1 MFDATCNNL
10 ETPCNEIVTLQKIDT
25 PATTALKT
33 QSEYLKIGR
42 VIKSENQMSV
52 ASAPAYV
59 EPDMPLMKNE
69 MFDEDNMKAL
79 LRDPHFNKSDVSK
92 LSNYNKH
99 RKSGSKVCASYKYG
113 AGCEEHKLGRVF
125 PDDEIGLQSFRFDMR
140 NPLTAKYYWDVDVE
154 NCHYVIAMKYCE
166 DYGLVCEHIK
176 HYVMNRDKCLAL
188 VSSNRKYAKTQFLKV
203 LYGGNIKLY
212 SEQFNEVDG
221 DETDEGHAFLLNIKK
236 EVDNLGQMIWM
247 KHTHLHKLK
256 TGKEKKAMD
265 KKPNPIASL
274 MSLIFQ
280 TEERKILFTL
290 DKYLSSNGRY
300 MGVYIHDGGLVE
312 KMEGET
318 EFPANLLKGG
328 AEYIMATL
336 GYKQVVLTQKPIK
349 FDWTPYKPQ
358 ETQYEVKKREF
369 EAKNF
374 LVGSM
379 LCCIHADGEKEFMK
393 MSEAKIKFSNNIV
406 EEYDPATEKIKRRKF
421 IDMWLE
427 DEKRLQYERMDFFP
441 NREACPATIYNLF
454 KGFNAEKY
462 RPDEPLTKEQISEL
476 IAPIITHIGYIT
488 GGYSD
493 FLLKWMANIIQ
504 TPHIKSEIAP
514 LIRDMGGLLVEGGGT
529 GKNTLFDWFGLQ
541 ILGEDYYVVIG
552 DNKELYSNFNSLF
565 EGKLLV
571 FVEEASGKENHSN
584 TDLLKSKITGKKMNV
599 NKKMVAQYRAN
610 DYARYVFTS
619 NNRNP
624 LPIRQGDRR
633 FGVFDTDTC
642 KRGDEKY
649 FTDLYAE
656 LDKDIVKWA
665 FFKYLSELNTYDS
678 PIKFMRE
685 IPKNDAYRDVRRLNA
700 PLYLKWL
707 VYNVERGKVEDKST
721 SDLYADYS
729 AWITKNREGSS
740 EGITQTA
747 FSLLLTNATEIQID
761 GEDANVIG
769 GDRRR
774 TKAGMVFQWNIDG
787 VVNGLKKLLLLKD
800 DFVYKTQEQLEQE
813 QFAFVTA

>member
-10 ETPCNEIVTLQKIDT
+10 ETPRNEIITPPLKIDD

-33 QSEYLKIGR
+33 QSEYLKISR
-42 VIKSENQMSV
+42 VIKSEPQMS
-52 ASAPAYV
+52 ATSAYV
-59 EPDMPLMKNE
+59 EPEMPLMKNE
-69 MFDEDNMKAL
+69 LFDEDNMKAL
-79 LRDPHFNKSDVSK
+79 LRDPHFNKQDISK

-99 RKSGSKVCASYKYG
+99 RKSGSKVSVSYKYG

-140 NPLTAKYYWDVDVE
+140 NPLTAKHYWDIDVE
-154 NCHYVIAMKYCE
+154 NCHYVIAIKFCE
-166 DYGLVCEHIK
+166 EYGLVCDNIK
-176 HYVMNRDKCLAL
+176 QYVMNRDKCLAM

-212 SEQFNEVDG
+212 SEQFNEIDG
-221 DETDEGHAFLLNIKK
+221 DNTDDGHEFLLKIKK
-236 EVDNLGQMIWM
+236 EVDTLGQMIWM
-247 KHTHLHKLK
+247 KHSQFHKLK

-265 KKPNPIASL
+265 KKPNPVASL

-280 TEERKILFTL
+280 TEERKMLFTL
-290 DKYLSSNGRY
+290 DKYLTSNERY

-312 KMEGET
+312 KLEKET
-318 EFPANLLKGG
+318 EFPVKFLKGG
-328 AEYIMATL
+328 AEYITATL
-336 GYKQVVLTQKPIK
+336 GYKHVVLTQKPIK

-358 ETQYEVKKREF
+358 ETQYDVMKREF

-374 LVGSM
+374 LVGAM
-379 LCCIHADGEKEFMK
+379 LCCIHSDGEKEFMK
-393 MSEAKIKFSNNIV
+393 MSEAKVKFGNKII
-406 EEYDPATEKIKRRKF
+406 EEFDEANQKQKRRKF

-441 NREACPATIYNLF
+441 NREACPSTIYNLF

-462 RPDEPLTKEQISEL
+462 MPDEKMSKERIADL
-476 IAPIITHIGYIT
+476 IKPILDHIGFIT
-488 GGYSD
+488 GGNSD
-493 FLLKWMANIIQ
+493 YLLKWMANIIQ
-504 TPHIKSEIAP
+504 TPHIKSEVAP
-514 LIRDMGGLLVEGGGT
+514 LIRDMGGLLIEGGGT
-529 GKNTLFDWFGLQ
+529 GKNTLFDWFGLE
-541 ILGEDYYVVIG
+541 IIGEDYYVVVG

-610 DYARYVFTS
+610 DYSRYVFTS

-633 FGVFDTDTC
+633 FAVFDTDTC

-649 FTDLYAE
+649 FTDLYSE
-656 LDKDIVKWA
+656 LDRPEVKWA

-678 PIKFMRE
+678 PIKFQRE
-685 IPKNDAYRDVRRLNA
+685 IPKTDAYRDVRLLNA
-700 PLYLKWL
+700 PLYHKWL
-707 VYNVERGKVEDKST
+707 VYNVKRGYVEDKST
-721 SDLYADYS
+721 SDLYADYC

-761 GEDANVIG
+761 GEDANING
-769 GDRRR
+769 GDRLRR
-774 TKAGMVFQWNIDG
+774 KTGMIFQWNIDG
-787 VVNGLKKLLLLKD
+787 LVAGLKKLLLLKD
-800 DFVYKTQEQLEQE
+800 DFVYKTQEQLELE
-813 QFAFVTA
+813 QFAFVDTA